1 MTTIDQRRFDTR
13 RFAAWILV
21 VAALAAPPALA
32 GDGLKVVFQVS
43 EGDKQA
49 RMALFMAKRD
59 LERDPSAKIEI
70 VTFGDGVQFLQNDTL
85 FSNQGAKVAELTAR
99 GVVFKVCADS
109 MRFHN
114 LTPADFL
121 PKVQVVPSG
130 SLEIARLQRH
140 GYSYLRP

>member
-1 MTTIDQRRFDTR
+1 MTSFALAVRLKHL
-13 RFAAWILV
+13 AAWAV
-21 VAALAAPPALA
+21 VAATLVAAPAA
-32 GDGLKVVFQVS
+32 VADDLKVVFQVS

-49 RMALFMAKRD
+49 RIALFMAKRD
-59 LERDPSAKIEI
+59 LDRDPKAKIEI
-70 VTFGDGVQFLQNDTL
+70 VAYGDGVQFLQNDTL
-85 FSNQGAKVAELTAR
+85 FSSQGPKVAELTAR

-130 SLEIARLQRH
+130 SLEIAKLQQR

>member
-1 MTTIDQRRFDTR
+1 
-13 RFAAWILV
+13 
-21 VAALAAPPALA
+21 
-32 GDGLKVVFQVS
+32 
-43 EGDKQA
+43 
-49 RMALFMAKRD
+49 MAKRD
-59 LERDPSAKIEI
+59 LDRDPKAKIEI
-70 VTFGDGVQFLQNDTL
+70 VAYGDGVQFLQSDTL
-85 FSNQGAKVAELTAR
+85 FSSQGPKVTELTGR

-130 SLEIARLQRH
+130 SLEIARLQRQ